1 MSDIVIS
8 AALTKIATELESLKG
23 KDGEQGPQGPKG
35 PKGDKGDSG
44 PAGPKGGVG
53 KQGNKGEKG
62 DKGDK
67 GTSVANVKSDR
78 IDGSLTFRFSDGTE
92 QTVSLPVAQVKD
104 KDGSSKTVLVRQT
117 IQGGGGSANLSAIS
131 ESILPDTNEAY
142 DLGSS
147 SKKFRDLYLSG
158 TSLILGSTTITS
170 DSDGV
175 IVSALKIGSGDNQVT
190 LTASGGNLLTGGSQ
204 VSGIALTDLSVGS
217 EATASGDGGIAYNN
231 STGVFTYTPPVLS
244 NFLTS
249 VSFSDIAAG
258 AVLLSSE
265 TFADSDTQLMTAAAI
280 DDRINGKGYITGNET
295 ITLSG
300 DVSGSGTTS
309 IAVTIA
315 DDSHNHVISNVDG
328 LQAALDAK
336 LANVVE
342 DTSPQLGG
350 NLDVNG
356 NDIVTTSNADIDL
369 DPNGSGV
376 VVFKGNSTKGAGQ
389 FKLNCEQ
396 NSHGIVIKGPPHSA
410 GAGYTL
416 TLPNTDGDADQV
428 LKTDGS
434 GNLDWVAQGSSTQLE
449 SNRNKIINGNFD
461 VWQRGTSTSSSGY
474 GADRWRSYYTGG
486 TTTVFSQQSFA
497 LGQTDVPDN
506 PEFYARLVVTSD
518 STSDSRASF
527 NQKIED
533 VRTFAGQT
541 VTVSFWA
548 KANAT
553 KDLTVELLQYFG
565 TGGSPS
571 SYVTATPQ
579 KFSISST
586 WTKYTKTFSVPSIS
600 GKTLG
605 TDNNDYI
612 DLAFW
617 MDAGSDYNSRT
628 SSLGN
633 QSGTFEFAQVQ
644 IEKGS
649 TATQFE
655 HKRIGEIKRE
665 CYRYYQSYSRRSGA
679 YNNITIGR
687 AYSSSAGNFRFHIAE
702 EMRTAP
708 SISFDAVGNLAI
720 YSIGNPNTGG
730 GGAGTITAV
739 SASGMYGPNH
749 VMFGVTTNNALTA
762 YTGYM
767 IELNNQPTDD
777 RLIFD
782 SEL

>member
-23 KDGEQGPQGPKG
+23 KDGEAGPQGPKG
-35 PKGDKGDSG
+35 PKGDKGDPG

-92 QTVSLPVAQVKD
+92 QTVSLPVAKVKD

-117 IQGGGGSANLSAIS
+117 VQGGGGSANLSAIS

-175 IVSALKIGSGDNQVT
+175 IVSSLKIGSGADQVT
-190 LTASGGNLLTGGSQ
+190 LTANGGNLLTGGSQ

-309 IAVTIA
+309 IVVTIA

-328 LQAALDAK
+328 LQSALDAK

-376 VVFKGNSTKGAGQ
+376 VVFKGNSTKGSGQ

-416 TLPNTDGDADQV
+416 TLPNTDGNADQV

-434 GNLDWVAQGSSTQLE
+434 GNLDWVAQ
-449 SNRNKIINGNFD
+449 
-461 VWQRGTSTSSSGY
+461 SSG
-474 GADRWRSYYTGG
+474 GGVTHLDTWRITS
-486 TTTVFSQQSFA
+486 
-497 LGQTDVPDN
+497 N
-506 PEFYARLVVTSD
+506 ITSD
-518 STSDSRASF
+518 AVPITAWSNSAAYPT
-527 NQKIED
+527 
-533 VRTFAGQT
+533 
-541 VTVSFWA
+541 
-548 KANAT
+548 
-553 KDLTVELLQYFG
+553 LQ
-565 TGGSPS
+565 P
-571 SYVTATPQ
+571 
-579 KFSISST
+579 
-586 WTKYTKTFSVPSIS
+586 
-600 GKTLG
+600 TLG
-605 TDNNDYI
+605 TAMSHSSGLFTFPVTGYWEVQFFAQWQI
-612 DLAFW
+612 T
-617 MDAGSDYNSRT
+617 GSDNMNIYIQAYEADGTTLRSVSQATVGDSSFFDQINLTSYLNITNVANQTVNFAVNSI
-628 SSLGN
+628 SNASLLGA
-633 QSGTFEFAQVQ
+633 SDRDKTYVVF
-644 IEKGS
+644 
-649 TATQFE
+649 
-655 HKRIGEIKRE
+655 KRI
-665 CYRYYQSYSRRSGA
+665 A
-679 YNNITIGR
+679 
-687 AYSSSAGNFRFHIAE
+687 
-702 EMRTAP
+702 
-708 SISFDAVGNLAI
+708 
-720 YSIGNPNTGG
+720 
-730 GGAGTITAV
+730 
-739 SASGMYGPNH
+739 
-749 VMFGVTTNNALTA
+749 
-762 YTGYM
+762 
-767 IELNNQPTDD
+767 
-777 RLIFD
+777 D
-782 SEL
+782 SV

>member
-23 KDGEQGPQGPKG
+23 KDGEAGPQGPKG
-35 PKGDKGDSG
+35 PKGDKGDQG
-44 PAGPKGGVG
+44 PAGPKGAPG
-53 KQGNKGEKG
+53 KQGDRGEKG

-67 GTSVANVKSDR
+67 GIGVSNIKSDR

-92 QTVSLPVAQVKD
+92 QTVNLPVTQVKD
-104 KDGSSKTVLVRQT
+104 KDGGSKTVLVRQT
-117 IQGGGGSANLSAIS
+117 VQGGSGSVDFSAIG
-131 ESILPDTNEAY
+131 ESIVPDTNEAY

-175 IVSALKIGSGDNQVT
+175 IVSSLKIGSGADQVT

-217 EATASGDGGIAYNN
+217 EASASGDGGIAYNN

-265 TFADSDTQLMTAAAI
+265 AFADSDTQLMTAAAI

-376 VVFKGNSTKGAGQ
+376 VVFKGNSTKGSGQ

-416 TLPNTDGDADQV
+416 TLPNTDGSADQV

-434 GNLDWVAQGSSTQLE
+434 GNLDWVAQTTGITNVDTWRITSNITSDAIPITTWSNTPPNTIQANLGTAMSHSSGLFTFPATGYWEVQ
-449 SNRNKIINGNFD
+449 FFAQ
-461 VWQRGTSTSSSGY
+461 WQITSSDNVNIGIQCY
-474 GADRWRSYYTGG
+474 DTDG
-486 TTTVFSQQSFA
+486 TTLLAISQGTVGDSSFFDQIN
-497 LGQTDVPDN
+497 LTSYLNITNTSNQK
-506 PEFYARLVVTSD
+506 ARFFVNGISAATLIGD
-518 STSDSRASF
+518 STRD
-527 NQKIED
+527 K
-533 VRTFAGQT
+533 T
-541 VTVSFWA
+541 
-548 KANAT
+548 
-553 KDLTVELLQYFG
+553 
-565 TGGSPS
+565 
-571 SYVTATPQ
+571 YVV
-579 KFSISST
+579 F
-586 WTKYTKTFSVPSIS
+586 
-600 GKTLG
+600 
-605 TDNNDYI
+605 
-612 DLAFW
+612 
-617 MDAGSDYNSRT
+617 
-628 SSLGN
+628 
-633 QSGTFEFAQVQ
+633 
-644 IEKGS
+644 
-649 TATQFE
+649 
-655 HKRIGEIKRE
+655 KRIG
-665 CYRYYQSYSRRSGA
+665 
-679 YNNITIGR
+679 
-687 AYSSSAGNFRFHIAE
+687 
-702 EMRTAP
+702 
-708 SISFDAVGNLAI
+708 
-720 YSIGNPNTGG
+720 
-730 GGAGTITAV
+730 
-739 SASGMYGPNH
+739 
-749 VMFGVTTNNALTA
+749 
-762 YTGYM
+762 
-767 IELNNQPTDD
+767 
-777 RLIFD
+777 D
-782 SEL
+782 SQ

>member
-35 PKGDKGDSG
+35 PKGDKGDPG

-117 IQGGGGSANLSAIS
+117 VSGGGSANLSAIS

-158 TSLILGSTTITS
+158 TSIILGSTTITS

-356 NDIVTTSNADIDL
+356 NSIVSASDGDIAIT
-369 DPNGSGV
+369 PNGNGKIV
-376 VVFKGNSTKGAGQ
+376 LDG
-389 FKLNCEQ
+389 LNW
-396 NSHGIVIKGPPHSA
+396 PTA
-410 GAGYTL
+410 
-416 TLPNTDGDADQV
+416 DGTADQI

-434 GNLDWVAQGSSTQLE
+434 GQLSFVNQPSGGSGDITSVVAG
-449 SNRNKIINGNFD
+449 NGL
-461 VWQRGTSTSSSGY
+461 
-474 GADRWRSYYTGG
+474 TGG
-486 TTTVFSQQSFA
+486 A
-497 LGQTDVPDN
+497 
-506 PEFYARLVVTSD
+506 TSGD
-518 STSDSRASF
+518 A
-527 NQKIED
+527 
-533 VRTFAGQT
+533 T
-541 VTVSFWA
+541 VTVGA
-548 KANAT
+548 GAGV
-553 KDLTVELLQYFG
+553 TVNSADVAVTMPVQAFVNFNG
-565 TGGSPS
+565 TGTVAIRNSAGVGSITDLGTGN
-571 SYVTATPQ
+571 YQVNW
-579 KFSISST
+579 SST
-586 WTKYTKTFSVPSIS
+586 LSSRPAVVASS
-600 GKTLG
+600 
-605 TDNNDYI
+605 NNVASNNNFGINVNNVNDTRAK
-612 DLAFW
+612 LFCTE
-617 MDAGSDYNSRT
+617 N
-628 SSLGN
+628 
-633 QSGTFEFAQVQ
+633 
-644 IEKGS
+644 
-649 TATQFE
+649 
-655 HKRIGEIKRE
+655 
-665 CYRYYQSYSRRSGA
+665 GA
-679 YNNITIGR
+679 
-687 AYSSSAGNFRFHIAE
+687 AAVDKSEVLVIAV
-702 EMRTAP
+702 A
-708 SISFDAVGNLAI
+708 D
-720 YSIGNPNTGG
+720 
-730 GGAGTITAV
+730 
-739 SASGMYGPNH
+739 
-749 VMFGVTTNNALTA
+749 
-762 YTGYM
+762 
-767 IELNNQPTDD
+767 
-777 RLIFD
+777 
-782 SEL
+782 

>member
-23 KDGEQGPQGPKG
+23 KDGEAGPQGPKG
-35 PKGDKGDSG
+35 PKGDKGDPG

-92 QTVSLPVAQVKD
+92 QTVSLPVAKVKD

-117 IQGGGGSANLSAIS
+117 VQGGGGSANLSAIS

-231 STGVFTYTPPVLS
+231 STGVFTYTPPLLS
-244 NFLTS
+244 SFLTS

-280 DDRINGKGYITGNET
+280 DDRINGKGYITGNQT

-356 NDIVTTSNADIDL
+356 NSIVSASDGDIAIT
-369 DPNGSGV
+369 PNGNGKIV
-376 VVFKGNSTKGAGQ
+376 LDG
-389 FKLNCEQ
+389 LNW
-396 NSHGIVIKGPPHSA
+396 PTA
-410 GAGYTL
+410 
-416 TLPNTDGDADQV
+416 DGTADQI

-434 GNLDWVAQGSSTQLE
+434 GQL
-449 SNRNKIINGNFD
+449 SFVN
-461 VWQRGTSTSSSGY
+461 QSSG
-474 GADRWRSYYTGG
+474 GSGDITSVVAGNGLTGG
-486 TTTVFSQQSFA
+486 A
-497 LGQTDVPDN
+497 
-506 PEFYARLVVTSD
+506 TSGD
-518 STSDSRASF
+518 A
-527 NQKIED
+527 
-533 VRTFAGQT
+533 T
-541 VTVSFWA
+541 VTVGA
-548 KANAT
+548 GAGV
-553 KDLTVELLQYFG
+553 TVNSADVAVTMPVQAFVNFNG
-565 TGGSPS
+565 TGTVAIRNSAGVGSITDLGTGN
-571 SYVTATPQ
+571 YQVNW
-579 KFSISST
+579 SST
-586 WTKYTKTFSVPSIS
+586 LSSRPAVAASANNVATN
-600 GKTLG
+600 
-605 TDNNDYI
+605 DNFGINVFNVNDT
-612 DLAFW
+612 
-617 MDAGSDYNSRT
+617 R
-628 SSLGN
+628 
-633 QSGTFEFAQVQ
+633 AQLFCT
-644 IEKGS
+644 E
-649 TATQFE
+649 
-655 HKRIGEIKRE
+655 
-665 CYRYYQSYSRRSGA
+665 
-679 YNNITIGR
+679 
-687 AYSSSAGNFRFHIAE
+687 
-702 EMRTAP
+702 
-708 SISFDAVGNLAI
+708 
-720 YSIGNPNTGG
+720 
-730 GGAGTITAV
+730 GGASAV
-739 SASGMYGPNH
+739 
-749 VMFGVTTNNALTA
+749 
-762 YTGYM
+762 
-767 IELNNQPTDD
+767 DK
-777 RLIFD
+777 
-782 SEL
+782 SEIQVIAVAD

>member
-23 KDGEQGPQGPKG
+23 KDGEAGPQGPKG
-35 PKGDKGDSG
+35 PKGDKGDPG

-92 QTVSLPVAQVKD
+92 QTVSLPVAKVKD

-117 IQGGGGSANLSAIS
+117 VQGGGGSANLSAIS

-175 IVSALKIGSGDNQVT
+175 IVSSLKIGSGADQVT
-190 LTASGGNLLTGGSQ
+190 LTANGGNLLTGGSQ

-309 IAVTIA
+309 IVVTIA

-328 LQAALDAK
+328 LQSALDAK

-376 VVFKGNSTKGAGQ
+376 VVFKGNATKGSGQ

-416 TLPNTDGDADQV
+416 TLPNTDGNADQV

-434 GNLDWVAQGSSTQLE
+434 GNLDWVAQ
-449 SNRNKIINGNFD
+449 
-461 VWQRGTSTSSSGY
+461 SSG
-474 GADRWRSYYTGG
+474 GGVTHLDTWRITS
-486 TTTVFSQQSFA
+486 
-497 LGQTDVPDN
+497 N
-506 PEFYARLVVTSD
+506 ITSD
-518 STSDSRASF
+518 AVPITAWSNSAAYPT
-527 NQKIED
+527 
-533 VRTFAGQT
+533 
-541 VTVSFWA
+541 
-548 KANAT
+548 
-553 KDLTVELLQYFG
+553 LQ
-565 TGGSPS
+565 P
-571 SYVTATPQ
+571 
-579 KFSISST
+579 
-586 WTKYTKTFSVPSIS
+586 
-600 GKTLG
+600 TLG
-605 TDNNDYI
+605 TAMSHSSGLFTFPVTGYWEVQFFAQWQI
-612 DLAFW
+612 T
-617 MDAGSDYNSRT
+617 GSDNMNIYIQAYEADGTTLRSVSQATVGDSSFFDQINLTSYLNITNVANQTVNFAVNSI
-628 SSLGN
+628 SNASLLGA
-633 QSGTFEFAQVQ
+633 SDRDKTYVVF
-644 IEKGS
+644 
-649 TATQFE
+649 
-655 HKRIGEIKRE
+655 KRI
-665 CYRYYQSYSRRSGA
+665 A
-679 YNNITIGR
+679 
-687 AYSSSAGNFRFHIAE
+687 
-702 EMRTAP
+702 
-708 SISFDAVGNLAI
+708 
-720 YSIGNPNTGG
+720 
-730 GGAGTITAV
+730 
-739 SASGMYGPNH
+739 
-749 VMFGVTTNNALTA
+749 
-762 YTGYM
+762 
-767 IELNNQPTDD
+767 
-777 RLIFD
+777 D
-782 SEL
+782 SV

>member
-23 KDGEQGPQGPKG
+23 KDGEAGPQGPKG
-35 PKGDKGDSG
+35 PKGDKGDPG

-117 IQGGGGSANLSAIS
+117 VQGGGGSANLSAIS

-204 VSGIALTDLSVGS
+204 VGGIALTDLSVGS
-217 EATASGDGGIAYNN
+217 EASASGDGGIAYNN

-315 DDSHNHVISNVDG
+315 DDSHNHIISNVDG

-376 VVFKGNSTKGAGQ
+376 VVFKGNSTKGSGQ

-449 SNRNKIINGNFD
+449 SNRNRIINGNFD

-553 KDLTVELLQYFG
+553 KDLAIELLQYFG

-586 WTKYTKTFSVPSIS
+586 WTQYTKTFSVPSIS

-665 CYRYYQSYSRRSGA
+665 CYRYYQSYSRRSGS
-679 YNNITIGR
+679 YNMITIGR
-687 AYSSSAGNFRFHIAE
+687 AYNSNTATCRFHIAE

-708 SISFDAVGNLAI
+708 SISFNSVGNLNI
-720 YSIGNPNTGG
+720 YSITNPNSGG
-730 GGAGTITAV
+730 GGAGTIT
-739 SASGMYGPNH
+739 SITSTGTYGPNH
-749 VMFGVTTNNALTA
+749 VQFGATTSAALTA
-762 YTGYM
+762 GLGYM
-767 IELNNQPTDD
+767 IELNNTPSDD
-777 RLIFD
+777 QLIFD
-782 SEL
+782 AEL

>member
-35 PKGDKGDSG
+35 PKGDKGDPG

-117 IQGGGGSANLSAIS
+117 VSGGGSANLSAIS

-158 TSLILGSTTITS
+158 TSIILGSTTITS

-204 VSGIALTDLSVGS
+204 VGGIALTDLSVGS

-356 NDIVTTSNADIDL
+356 NSIVSASDGDIAIT
-369 DPNGSGV
+369 PNGNGKIV
-376 VVFKGNSTKGAGQ
+376 LDG
-389 FKLNCEQ
+389 LNW
-396 NSHGIVIKGPPHSA
+396 PTA
-410 GAGYTL
+410 
-416 TLPNTDGDADQV
+416 DGTADQI

-434 GNLDWVAQGSSTQLE
+434 GQLSFVNQPSGGSGDITSVVAG
-449 SNRNKIINGNFD
+449 NGL
-461 VWQRGTSTSSSGY
+461 
-474 GADRWRSYYTGG
+474 TGG
-486 TTTVFSQQSFA
+486 A
-497 LGQTDVPDN
+497 
-506 PEFYARLVVTSD
+506 TSGD
-518 STSDSRASF
+518 A
-527 NQKIED
+527 
-533 VRTFAGQT
+533 T
-541 VTVSFWA
+541 VTVGA
-548 KANAT
+548 GAGV
-553 KDLTVELLQYFG
+553 TVNSADVAVTMPVQAFVNFNG
-565 TGGSPS
+565 TGTVAIRNSAGVGSITDLGTGN
-571 SYVTATPQ
+571 YQVNW
-579 KFSISST
+579 SST
-586 WTKYTKTFSVPSIS
+586 LSSRPAVVASS
-600 GKTLG
+600 
-605 TDNNDYI
+605 NNVASNNNFGINVNNVNDTRAK
-612 DLAFW
+612 LFCTE
-617 MDAGSDYNSRT
+617 N
-628 SSLGN
+628 
-633 QSGTFEFAQVQ
+633 
-644 IEKGS
+644 
-649 TATQFE
+649 
-655 HKRIGEIKRE
+655 
-665 CYRYYQSYSRRSGA
+665 GA
-679 YNNITIGR
+679 
-687 AYSSSAGNFRFHIAE
+687 AAVDKSEVLVIAV
-702 EMRTAP
+702 A
-708 SISFDAVGNLAI
+708 DQL
-720 YSIGNPNTGG
+720 
-730 GGAGTITAV
+730 
-739 SASGMYGPNH
+739 
-749 VMFGVTTNNALTA
+749 
-762 YTGYM
+762 
-767 IELNNQPTDD
+767 
-777 RLIFD
+777 
-782 SEL
+782 

>member
-35 PKGDKGDSG
+35 PKGDKGDRG

-117 IQGGGGSANLSAIS
+117 VSGGGSANLSAIS

-158 TSLILGSTTITS
+158 TSIILGSTTITS

-356 NDIVTTSNADIDL
+356 NSIVSASDGDIAIT
-369 DPNGSGV
+369 PNGNGKIV
-376 VVFKGNSTKGAGQ
+376 LDG
-389 FKLNCEQ
+389 LNW
-396 NSHGIVIKGPPHSA
+396 PTA
-410 GAGYTL
+410 
-416 TLPNTDGDADQV
+416 DGTADQI

-434 GNLDWVAQGSSTQLE
+434 GQLSFVNQPSGGSGDITSVVAG
-449 SNRNKIINGNFD
+449 NGL
-461 VWQRGTSTSSSGY
+461 
-474 GADRWRSYYTGG
+474 TGG
-486 TTTVFSQQSFA
+486 A
-497 LGQTDVPDN
+497 
-506 PEFYARLVVTSD
+506 TSGD
-518 STSDSRASF
+518 A
-527 NQKIED
+527 
-533 VRTFAGQT
+533 T
-541 VTVSFWA
+541 VTVGA
-548 KANAT
+548 GAGV
-553 KDLTVELLQYFG
+553 TVNSADVAVTMPVQAFVNFNG
-565 TGGSPS
+565 TGTVAIRNSAGVGSITDLGTGN
-571 SYVTATPQ
+571 YQVNW
-579 KFSISST
+579 SST
-586 WTKYTKTFSVPSIS
+586 LSSRPAVVASS
-600 GKTLG
+600 
-605 TDNNDYI
+605 NNVASNNNFGINVNNVNDTRAK
-612 DLAFW
+612 LFCTE
-617 MDAGSDYNSRT
+617 N
-628 SSLGN
+628 
-633 QSGTFEFAQVQ
+633 
-644 IEKGS
+644 
-649 TATQFE
+649 
-655 HKRIGEIKRE
+655 
-665 CYRYYQSYSRRSGA
+665 GA
-679 YNNITIGR
+679 
-687 AYSSSAGNFRFHIAE
+687 AAVDKSEVLVIAV
-702 EMRTAP
+702 A
-708 SISFDAVGNLAI
+708 DQL
-720 YSIGNPNTGG
+720 
-730 GGAGTITAV
+730 
-739 SASGMYGPNH
+739 
-749 VMFGVTTNNALTA
+749 
-762 YTGYM
+762 
-767 IELNNQPTDD
+767 
-777 RLIFD
+777 
-782 SEL
+782 

>member
-35 PKGDKGDSG
+35 PKGDKGDPG

-92 QTVSLPVAQVKD
+92 QTVNLPVAQVKD

-117 IQGGGGSANLSAIS
+117 VQGGGGSANLSAIS

-356 NDIVTTSNADIDL
+356 NSIVSASDGDIAIT
-369 DPNGSGV
+369 PNGNGKIV
-376 VVFKGNSTKGAGQ
+376 LDG
-389 FKLNCEQ
+389 LNW
-396 NSHGIVIKGPPHSA
+396 PTA
-410 GAGYTL
+410 
-416 TLPNTDGDADQV
+416 DGTADQI

-434 GNLDWVAQGSSTQLE
+434 GQLSFVNQPSGGSGDITSVVAG
-449 SNRNKIINGNFD
+449 NGL
-461 VWQRGTSTSSSGY
+461 
-474 GADRWRSYYTGG
+474 TGG
-486 TTTVFSQQSFA
+486 A
-497 LGQTDVPDN
+497 
-506 PEFYARLVVTSD
+506 TSGD
-518 STSDSRASF
+518 A
-527 NQKIED
+527 
-533 VRTFAGQT
+533 T
-541 VTVSFWA
+541 VTVGA
-548 KANAT
+548 GAGV
-553 KDLTVELLQYFG
+553 TVNSADVAVTMPVQAFVNFNG
-565 TGGSPS
+565 TGTVAIRNSAGVGSITDLGTGN
-571 SYVTATPQ
+571 YQVNW
-579 KFSISST
+579 SST
-586 WTKYTKTFSVPSIS
+586 LSSRPAVVASS
-600 GKTLG
+600 
-605 TDNNDYI
+605 NNVASNNNFGINVNNVNDTRAK
-612 DLAFW
+612 LFCTE
-617 MDAGSDYNSRT
+617 N
-628 SSLGN
+628 
-633 QSGTFEFAQVQ
+633 
-644 IEKGS
+644 
-649 TATQFE
+649 
-655 HKRIGEIKRE
+655 
-665 CYRYYQSYSRRSGA
+665 GA
-679 YNNITIGR
+679 
-687 AYSSSAGNFRFHIAE
+687 AAVDKSEVLVIAV
-702 EMRTAP
+702 A
-708 SISFDAVGNLAI
+708 DQL
-720 YSIGNPNTGG
+720 
-730 GGAGTITAV
+730 
-739 SASGMYGPNH
+739 
-749 VMFGVTTNNALTA
+749 
-762 YTGYM
+762 
-767 IELNNQPTDD
+767 
-777 RLIFD
+777 
-782 SEL
+782 

>member
-35 PKGDKGDSG
+35 PKGDKGDPG

-117 IQGGGGSANLSAIS
+117 VSGGGSANLSAIS

-158 TSLILGSTTITS
+158 TSIILGSTTITS

-356 NDIVTTSNADIDL
+356 NSIVSASDGDIAIT
-369 DPNGSGV
+369 PNGNGKIV
-376 VVFKGNSTKGAGQ
+376 LDG
-389 FKLNCEQ
+389 LNW
-396 NSHGIVIKGPPHSA
+396 PTA
-410 GAGYTL
+410 
-416 TLPNTDGDADQV
+416 DGTADQI

-434 GNLDWVAQGSSTQLE
+434 GQLSFVNQPSGGSGDITSVVAG
-449 SNRNKIINGNFD
+449 NGL
-461 VWQRGTSTSSSGY
+461 
-474 GADRWRSYYTGG
+474 TGG
-486 TTTVFSQQSFA
+486 A
-497 LGQTDVPDN
+497 
-506 PEFYARLVVTSD
+506 TSGD
-518 STSDSRASF
+518 A
-527 NQKIED
+527 
-533 VRTFAGQT
+533 T
-541 VTVSFWA
+541 VTVGA
-548 KANAT
+548 GAGV
-553 KDLTVELLQYFG
+553 TVNSADVAVTMPVQAFVNFNG
-565 TGGSPS
+565 TGTVAIRNSAGVGSITDLGTGN
-571 SYVTATPQ
+571 YQVNW
-579 KFSISST
+579 SST
-586 WTKYTKTFSVPSIS
+586 LSSRPAVVASS
-600 GKTLG
+600 
-605 TDNNDYI
+605 NNVASNNNFGINVNNVNDTRAK
-612 DLAFW
+612 LFCTE
-617 MDAGSDYNSRT
+617 N
-628 SSLGN
+628 
-633 QSGTFEFAQVQ
+633 
-644 IEKGS
+644 
-649 TATQFE
+649 
-655 HKRIGEIKRE
+655 
-665 CYRYYQSYSRRSGA
+665 GA
-679 YNNITIGR
+679 
-687 AYSSSAGNFRFHIAE
+687 AAVDKSEVLVIAV
-702 EMRTAP
+702 A
-708 SISFDAVGNLAI
+708 DQL
-720 YSIGNPNTGG
+720 
-730 GGAGTITAV
+730 
-739 SASGMYGPNH
+739 
-749 VMFGVTTNNALTA
+749 
-762 YTGYM
+762 
-767 IELNNQPTDD
+767 
-777 RLIFD
+777 
-782 SEL
+782 

>member
-35 PKGDKGDSG
+35 PKGDKGDQG
-44 PAGPKGGVG
+44 PAGPKGAPG
-53 KQGNKGEKG
+53 KQGDRGEKG

-67 GTSVANVKSDR
+67 GIGVSNIKSDR

-92 QTVSLPVAQVKD
+92 QTVNLPVTQVKD
-104 KDGSSKTVLVRQT
+104 KDGGSKTVLVRQT
-117 IQGGGGSANLSAIS
+117 VQGGSGSVDFSAIG
-131 ESILPDTNEAY
+131 ESIVPDTNEAY

-175 IVSALKIGSGDNQVT
+175 IVSSLKIGSGADQVT
-190 LTASGGNLLTGGSQ
+190 LTASGGSLLTGGSQ

-217 EATASGDGGIAYNN
+217 EASASGDGGIAYNN
-231 STGVFTYTPPVLS
+231 STGVFTYTPPDLS
-244 NFLTS
+244 TYLTS
-249 VSFSDIAAG
+249 VAFSNIDAG

-265 TFADSDTQLMTAAAI
+265 SFADSDTQLMTAAAI

-376 VVFKGNSTKGAGQ
+376 VVFKGNSTKGSGQ

-416 TLPNTDGDADQV
+416 TLPNTEGNANEV

-434 GNLDWVAQGSSTQLE
+434 GNLDWVAQTTGGSS
-449 SNRNKIINGNFD
+449 
-461 VWQRGTSTSSSGY
+461 
-474 GADRWRSYYTGG
+474 
-486 TTTVFSQQSFA
+486 
-497 LGQTDVPDN
+497 
-506 PEFYARLVVTSD
+506 
-518 STSDSRASF
+518 
-527 NQKIED
+527 
-533 VRTFAGQT
+533 
-541 VTVSFWA
+541 VTVSDTA
-548 KANAT
+548 P
-553 KDLTVELLQYFG
+553 
-565 TGGSPS
+565 GSPS
-571 SYVTATPQ
+571 SGDLWWHSTDLKLYVYYTDGSSNQWVQTNPSGTISLGIDGLTDVDTTTAAPSTGDLLQWNGTNWVPYTHTNGITEIDQ
-579 KFSISST
+579 YRLAANITTTGDITANLERVDDASFSKIGTGMSHSSGVFTFPSTGLYEITTAATFYASASDGYMSLLTQIST
-586 WTKYTKTFSVPSIS
+586 
-600 GKTLG
+600 
-605 TDNNDYI
+605 
-612 DLAFW
+612 
-617 MDAGSDYNSRT
+617 DAGSNWDFTADAVSLYTGQSGRMTVGPGINYVNVTSTTNVKVKFVCNSLATGNYLEGNTDITRT
-628 SSLGN
+628 SFTFKRLG
-633 QSGTFEFAQVQ
+633 
-644 IEKGS
+644 
-649 TATQFE
+649 
-655 HKRIGEIKRE
+655 
-665 CYRYYQSYSRRSGA
+665 
-679 YNNITIGR
+679 
-687 AYSSSAGNFRFHIAE
+687 
-702 EMRTAP
+702 
-708 SISFDAVGNLAI
+708 
-720 YSIGNPNTGG
+720 
-730 GGAGTITAV
+730 
-739 SASGMYGPNH
+739 
-749 VMFGVTTNNALTA
+749 
-762 YTGYM
+762 
-767 IELNNQPTDD
+767 
-777 RLIFD
+777 D
-782 SEL
+782 SQ

>member
-35 PKGDKGDSG
+35 PKGDKGDPG

-117 IQGGGGSANLSAIS
+117 VSGGGSANLSAIS

-158 TSLILGSTTITS
+158 TSIILGSTTITS

-356 NDIVTTSNADIDL
+356 NSIVSASDGDIAIT
-369 DPNGSGV
+369 PNGNGKIV
-376 VVFKGNSTKGAGQ
+376 LDG
-389 FKLNCEQ
+389 LNW
-396 NSHGIVIKGPPHSA
+396 PTA
-410 GAGYTL
+410 
-416 TLPNTDGDADQV
+416 DGTADQI

-434 GNLDWVAQGSSTQLE
+434 GQLSFVNQPSGGSGDITSVVAG
-449 SNRNKIINGNFD
+449 NGL
-461 VWQRGTSTSSSGY
+461 
-474 GADRWRSYYTGG
+474 TGG
-486 TTTVFSQQSFA
+486 A
-497 LGQTDVPDN
+497 
-506 PEFYARLVVTSD
+506 TSGD
-518 STSDSRASF
+518 A
-527 NQKIED
+527 
-533 VRTFAGQT
+533 T
-541 VTVSFWA
+541 VTV
-548 KANAT
+548 
-553 KDLTVELLQYFG
+553 
-565 TGGSPS
+565 
-571 SYVTATPQ
+571 
-579 KFSISST
+579 
-586 WTKYTKTFSVPSIS
+586 
-600 GKTLG
+600 
-605 TDNNDYI
+605 
-612 DLAFW
+612 
-617 MDAGSDYNSRT
+617 
-628 SSLGN
+628 
-633 QSGTFEFAQVQ
+633 
-644 IEKGS
+644 
-649 TATQFE
+649 
-655 HKRIGEIKRE
+655 
-665 CYRYYQSYSRRSGA
+665 
-679 YNNITIGR
+679 
-687 AYSSSAGNFRFHIAE
+687 
-702 EMRTAP
+702 
-708 SISFDAVGNLAI
+708 
-720 YSIGNPNTGG
+720 
-730 GGAGTITAV
+730 GAGTGITVNSADVAV
-739 SASGMYGPNH
+739 TMPVQAFVNFNGTGTVAIRNSAGVGSITDLGTGNYQVNWSSTLSSRPAVVASSNN
-749 VMFGVTTNNALTA
+749 VASNNNFGINVNNVNDTRAKLFCTENGA
-762 YTGYM
+762 AAV
-767 IELNNQPTDD
+767 DK
-777 RLIFD
+777 
-782 SEL
+782 SEVLVIAVAD

>member
-23 KDGEQGPQGPKG
+23 KDGEAGPQGPKG
-35 PKGDKGDSG
+35 PKGDKGDQG
-44 PAGPKGGVG
+44 PAGPKGDVG

-92 QTVSLPVAQVKD
+92 QTVSLPVAKVKD

-117 IQGGGGSANLSAIS
+117 VQGGGGSANLSAIS

-231 STGVFTYTPPVLS
+231 STGVFTYTPPLLS
-244 NFLTS
+244 SFLTS

-280 DDRINGKGYITGNET
+280 DDRINGKGYITGNQT

-356 NDIVTTSNADIDL
+356 NSIVSASDGDIAIT
-369 DPNGSGV
+369 PNGNGKIV
-376 VVFKGNSTKGAGQ
+376 LDG
-389 FKLNCEQ
+389 LNW
-396 NSHGIVIKGPPHSA
+396 PTA
-410 GAGYTL
+410 
-416 TLPNTDGDADQV
+416 DGTADQI

-434 GNLDWVAQGSSTQLE
+434 GQLSFVNQPSGGSGDITSVVAG
-449 SNRNKIINGNFD
+449 NGL
-461 VWQRGTSTSSSGY
+461 
-474 GADRWRSYYTGG
+474 TGG
-486 TTTVFSQQSFA
+486 A
-497 LGQTDVPDN
+497 
-506 PEFYARLVVTSD
+506 TSGD
-518 STSDSRASF
+518 A
-527 NQKIED
+527 
-533 VRTFAGQT
+533 T
-541 VTVSFWA
+541 VTVGA
-548 KANAT
+548 GAGV
-553 KDLTVELLQYFG
+553 TVNSADVAVTMPVQAFVNFNG
-565 TGGSPS
+565 TGTVAIRNSAGVGSITDLGTGN
-571 SYVTATPQ
+571 YQVNW
-579 KFSISST
+579 SST
-586 WTKYTKTFSVPSIS
+586 LSSRPAVAASANNVATN
-600 GKTLG
+600 
-605 TDNNDYI
+605 DNFGINVNNVNDT
-612 DLAFW
+612 
-617 MDAGSDYNSRT
+617 R
-628 SSLGN
+628 
-633 QSGTFEFAQVQ
+633 AQLFCT
-644 IEKGS
+644 E
-649 TATQFE
+649 
-655 HKRIGEIKRE
+655 
-665 CYRYYQSYSRRSGA
+665 
-679 YNNITIGR
+679 
-687 AYSSSAGNFRFHIAE
+687 
-702 EMRTAP
+702 
-708 SISFDAVGNLAI
+708 
-720 YSIGNPNTGG
+720 GG
-730 GGAGTITAV
+730 GSAV
-739 SASGMYGPNH
+739 
-749 VMFGVTTNNALTA
+749 
-762 YTGYM
+762 
-767 IELNNQPTDD
+767 DK
-777 RLIFD
+777 
-782 SEL
+782 SEIQVIAVAD

>member
-23 KDGEQGPQGPKG
+23 KDGEAGPQGPKG
-35 PKGDKGDSG
+35 PKGDKGDPG

-92 QTVSLPVAQVKD
+92 QTVSLPVAKVKD

-117 IQGGGGSANLSAIS
+117 VQGGGGSANLSAIS

-280 DDRINGKGYITGNET
+280 DDRINGKGYITGNQT

-356 NDIVTTSNADIDL
+356 NSIVSASNGDIAIT
-369 DPNGSGV
+369 PNGNGKIV
-376 VVFKGNSTKGAGQ
+376 LDG
-389 FKLNCEQ
+389 LNW
-396 NSHGIVIKGPPHSA
+396 PTA
-410 GAGYTL
+410 
-416 TLPNTDGDADQV
+416 DGTADQI

-434 GNLDWVAQGSSTQLE
+434 GQLSFVNQPSGGSGDITSVVAG
-449 SNRNKIINGNFD
+449 NGL
-461 VWQRGTSTSSSGY
+461 
-474 GADRWRSYYTGG
+474 TGG
-486 TTTVFSQQSFA
+486 A
-497 LGQTDVPDN
+497 
-506 PEFYARLVVTSD
+506 TSGD
-518 STSDSRASF
+518 A
-527 NQKIED
+527 
-533 VRTFAGQT
+533 T
-541 VTVSFWA
+541 VTVGA
-548 KANAT
+548 GAGV
-553 KDLTVELLQYFG
+553 TVNSADVAVTMPVQAFVNFNG
-565 TGGSPS
+565 TGTVAIRNSAGVGSITDLGTGN
-571 SYVTATPQ
+571 YQVNW
-579 KFSISST
+579 SST
-586 WTKYTKTFSVPSIS
+586 LSSRPAVAASANNVATN
-600 GKTLG
+600 
-605 TDNNDYI
+605 DNFGINVNNVNDT
-612 DLAFW
+612 
-617 MDAGSDYNSRT
+617 R
-628 SSLGN
+628 
-633 QSGTFEFAQVQ
+633 AQLFCT
-644 IEKGS
+644 E
-649 TATQFE
+649 
-655 HKRIGEIKRE
+655 
-665 CYRYYQSYSRRSGA
+665 
-679 YNNITIGR
+679 
-687 AYSSSAGNFRFHIAE
+687 
-702 EMRTAP
+702 
-708 SISFDAVGNLAI
+708 
-720 YSIGNPNTGG
+720 GG
-730 GGAGTITAV
+730 GSAV
-739 SASGMYGPNH
+739 
-749 VMFGVTTNNALTA
+749 
-762 YTGYM
+762 
-767 IELNNQPTDD
+767 DK
-777 RLIFD
+777 
-782 SEL
+782 SEIQVIAVAD

>member
-35 PKGDKGDSG
+35 PKGDKGDPG

-117 IQGGGGSANLSAIS
+117 VQGGGGSANLSAIS

-356 NDIVTTSNADIDL
+356 NSIVSASDGDIAIT
-369 DPNGSGV
+369 PNGNGKIV
-376 VVFKGNSTKGAGQ
+376 LDG
-389 FKLNCEQ
+389 LNW
-396 NSHGIVIKGPPHSA
+396 PTA
-410 GAGYTL
+410 
-416 TLPNTDGDADQV
+416 DGTADQI

-434 GNLDWVAQGSSTQLE
+434 GQLSFVNQPSGGSGDITSVVAG
-449 SNRNKIINGNFD
+449 NGL
-461 VWQRGTSTSSSGY
+461 
-474 GADRWRSYYTGG
+474 TGG
-486 TTTVFSQQSFA
+486 A
-497 LGQTDVPDN
+497 
-506 PEFYARLVVTSD
+506 TSGD
-518 STSDSRASF
+518 A
-527 NQKIED
+527 
-533 VRTFAGQT
+533 T
-541 VTVSFWA
+541 VTVGA
-548 KANAT
+548 GAGV
-553 KDLTVELLQYFG
+553 TVNSADVAVTMPVQAFVNFNG
-565 TGGSPS
+565 TGTVAIRNSAGVGSITDLGTGN
-571 SYVTATPQ
+571 YQVNW
-579 KFSISST
+579 SST
-586 WTKYTKTFSVPSIS
+586 LSSRPAVVASS
-600 GKTLG
+600 
-605 TDNNDYI
+605 NNVASNNNFGINVNNVNDTRAK
-612 DLAFW
+612 LFCTE
-617 MDAGSDYNSRT
+617 N
-628 SSLGN
+628 
-633 QSGTFEFAQVQ
+633 
-644 IEKGS
+644 
-649 TATQFE
+649 
-655 HKRIGEIKRE
+655 
-665 CYRYYQSYSRRSGA
+665 GA
-679 YNNITIGR
+679 
-687 AYSSSAGNFRFHIAE
+687 AAVDKSEVLVIAV
-702 EMRTAP
+702 A
-708 SISFDAVGNLAI
+708 D
-720 YSIGNPNTGG
+720 
-730 GGAGTITAV
+730 
-739 SASGMYGPNH
+739 
-749 VMFGVTTNNALTA
+749 
-762 YTGYM
+762 
-767 IELNNQPTDD
+767 
-777 RLIFD
+777 
-782 SEL
+782 

>member
-35 PKGDKGDSG
+35 PKGDTGPQG
-44 PAGPKGGVG
+44 PAGPKGAPG
-53 KQGNKGEKG
+53 KQGDRGEKG

-67 GTSVANVKSDR
+67 GIGVSNIKSDR

-92 QTVSLPVAQVKD
+92 QTVNLPVTQVKD
-104 KDGSSKTVLVRQT
+104 KDGGSKTVLVRQT
-117 IQGGGGSANLSAIS
+117 VQGGSGSVDFSAIS
-131 ESILPDTNEAY
+131 ESIVPDTNEAY

-175 IVSALKIGSGDNQVT
+175 IVSSLKIGSGADQVT

-204 VSGIALTDLSVGS
+204 VSGIALTDLSVGA
-217 EATASGDGGIAYNN
+217 EASASGDGGIAYNN

-356 NDIVTTSNADIDL
+356 NSIVSASDGDIAIT
-369 DPNGSGV
+369 PNGNGKIV
-376 VVFKGNSTKGAGQ
+376 LDG
-389 FKLNCEQ
+389 LNWPTAD
-396 NSHGIVIKGPPHSA
+396 GSA
-410 GAGYTL
+410 
-416 TLPNTDGDADQV
+416 NQV

-434 GNLDWVAQGSSTQLE
+434 GQLSFVDQSAGGSGDITSVVAG
-449 SNRNKIINGNFD
+449 NGL
-461 VWQRGTSTSSSGY
+461 
-474 GADRWRSYYTGG
+474 TGG
-486 TTTVFSQQSFA
+486 A
-497 LGQTDVPDN
+497 
-506 PEFYARLVVTSD
+506 TSGD
-518 STSDSRASF
+518 A
-527 NQKIED
+527 
-533 VRTFAGQT
+533 T
-541 VTVSFWA
+541 VTVGA
-548 KANAT
+548 GAGV
-553 KDLTVELLQYFG
+553 TVNSADVAVTMPVQAFVNFNG
-565 TGGSPS
+565 TGTVAIRNSAGVGSITDLGTGN
-571 SYVTATPQ
+571 YQVNW
-579 KFSISST
+579 SST
-586 WTKYTKTFSVPSIS
+586 LSSRPAVAASANNVATN
-600 GKTLG
+600 
-605 TDNNDYI
+605 DNFGINVNNVNDT
-612 DLAFW
+612 
-617 MDAGSDYNSRT
+617 R
-628 SSLGN
+628 
-633 QSGTFEFAQVQ
+633 AQLFCT
-644 IEKGS
+644 E
-649 TATQFE
+649 
-655 HKRIGEIKRE
+655 
-665 CYRYYQSYSRRSGA
+665 
-679 YNNITIGR
+679 
-687 AYSSSAGNFRFHIAE
+687 
-702 EMRTAP
+702 
-708 SISFDAVGNLAI
+708 
-720 YSIGNPNTGG
+720 
-730 GGAGTITAV
+730 GGASAV
-739 SASGMYGPNH
+739 
-749 VMFGVTTNNALTA
+749 
-762 YTGYM
+762 
-767 IELNNQPTDD
+767 DK
-777 RLIFD
+777 
-782 SEL
+782 SEIQVIAVAD